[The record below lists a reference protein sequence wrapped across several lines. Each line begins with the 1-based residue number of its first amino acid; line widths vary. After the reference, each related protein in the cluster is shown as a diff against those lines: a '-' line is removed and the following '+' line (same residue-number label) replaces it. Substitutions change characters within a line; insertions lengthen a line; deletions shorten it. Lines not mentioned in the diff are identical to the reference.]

1 MVVYII
7 PFKQP
12 LTYEIFST
20 LNFQQ
25 QQDIDQFC
33 SCVLEKP
40 DSWCACVKRTTG
52 FIHTQLSS
60 MVANP
65 ALSSSMSI

>member
-20 LNFQQ
+20 TKHVDKQYEINLRN
-25 QQDIDQFC
+25 
-33 SCVLEKP
+33 
-40 DSWCACVKRTTG
+40 ACKGHMGTMGTT
-52 FIHTQLSS
+52 
-60 MVANP
+60 
-65 ALSSSMSI
+65 